1 MTKTRDEGTQLF
13 SAPRGGNVGLGID
26 FSPGFGAHEGLIN
39 NRGEDVIHDVGMRCP
54 CSAEDV
60 HAGQIE
66 QNQVPRRRSM
76 IGCPLCRGEGYIF
89 RRPQKICALI
99 TGISESKTRI
109 EGGWAQPGDCMMS
122 PHAGYMIASHDMI
135 TFLWPQPV
143 GDGQVIVRGAG
154 TASDN
159 SQRETF
165 LQTNEDRLWYSA
177 TEGIWCEGDDGVRYY
192 PEGDFLLDGSKII
205 KWVGNRPQAG
215 QSYVLKYAAYLEWIV
230 FDPPATRRDRNRD
243 LGSRVAL
250 RKRHVALVNNDP
262 RPRVGDNIPFCAR
275 IQNC

>member
-1 MTKTRDEGTQLF
+1 
-13 SAPRGGNVGLGID
+13 
-26 FSPGFGAHEGLIN
+26 
-39 NRGEDVIHDVGMRCP
+39 
-54 CSAEDV
+54 
-60 HAGQIE
+60 
-66 QNQVPRRRSM
+66 
-76 IGCPLCRGEGYIF
+76 
-89 RRPQKICALI
+89 
-99 TGISESKTRI
+99 
-109 EGGWAQPGDCMMS
+109 
-122 PHAGYMIASHDMI
+122 MIASHDMI

-205 KWVGNRPQAG
+205 KWVGNQPQVG